1 MRKLLTA
8 AALAA
13 VATMGMSQMA
23 SADALDDIKKS
34 GKIRIAVDLGV
45 PPYGMTDDKM
55 QPSGS
60 DIDTAKALAKD
71 WGLEFVHVPTTGA
84 SRIPA
89 LQTDKADL
97 VISTLSI
104 TPERA
109 KAIDFSL
116 PYASLSTVIAATKA
130 TNVKKLADLDGKTV
144 GTVRGT
150 THDTQLTKEGPKGM
164 KLVRYEDDATE
175 GQAFLSGQVD
185 IFSTA
190 EMLVAQLDKKNPA
203 RQVEVKFVLDNFKL
217 AIGVKKD
224 EARLL
229 EEVNKWV
236 SAKLKDG
243 TLNAIYKKQFGSDL
257 PDVILNQ

>member
-1 MRKLLTA
+1 MKRVLSGI
-8 AALAA
+8 A
-13 VATMGMSQMA
+13 VAAIAMIGLAQA
-23 SADALDDIKKS
+23 ANADALDDIKKS

-55 QPSGS
+55 QPTGS
-60 DIDTAKALAKD
+60 DIETAKLLAAD
-71 WGLEFVHVPTTGA
+71 WGLQFEHVPTTGA
-84 SRIPA
+84 ARIPS
-89 LQTDKADL
+89 LQTGKADL

-109 KAIDFSL
+109 KVIDFSKG
-116 PYASLSTVIAATKA
+116 YAVLRTVIAAPKNIA
-130 TNVKKLADLDGKTV
+130 LKSMADLDGKTV

-175 GQAFLSGQVD
+175 AQAFLSGQVD

-190 EMLVAQLDKKNPA
+190 ELLVAPIDKKNPA
-203 RQVEVKFVLDNFKL
+203 RQVEVKFVLDTFKL
-217 AIGVKKD
+217 AVGVKKD

-229 EEVNKWV
+229 AEVDKWI
-236 SAKLKDG
+236 ATNLKNGKLD
-243 TLNAIYKKQFGSDL
+243 AIYKKYHGNGL